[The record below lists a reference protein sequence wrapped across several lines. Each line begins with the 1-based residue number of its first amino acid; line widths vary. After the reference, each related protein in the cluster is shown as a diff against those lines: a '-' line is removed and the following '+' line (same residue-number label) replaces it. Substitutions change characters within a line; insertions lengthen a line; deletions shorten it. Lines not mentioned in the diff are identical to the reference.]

1 MDKETALRIF
11 REMDPVKGVLPSELM
26 PKERSQSVTL
36 LGILPMPYYNAL
48 RPKTEYDVFESP
60 TCSVAVIVKEFGE
73 NHMRSFMVKIL
84 NDLLDFFSVGKTMGA
99 VQVAQTADLIIEEY
113 YFLKPDDF
121 KLCFSRA
128 KKGIYGKVY
137 DRIDGQVIFDWL
149 NTYEKG
155 RGSIAENDSI
165 NASSALKSRDGVRTS
180 SILEVKEH
188 EFKKYDF
195 ERKFKK

>member
-1 MDKETALRIF
+1 
-11 REMDPVKGVLPSELM
+11 
-26 PKERSQSVTL
+26 
-36 LGILPMPYYNAL
+36 
-48 RPKTEYDVFESP
+48 
-60 TCSVAVIVKEFGE
+60 
-73 NHMRSFMVKIL
+73 MVKIL

>member
-1 MDKETALRIF
+1 
-11 REMDPVKGVLPSELM
+11 
-26 PKERSQSVTL
+26 
-36 LGILPMPYYNAL
+36 
-48 RPKTEYDVFESP
+48 
-60 TCSVAVIVKEFGE
+60 
-73 NHMRSFMVKIL
+73 MRSFMVKIL

-128 KKGIYGKVY
+128 KKGLYGKVY

-149 NTYEKG
+149 NTYEKE
-155 RGSIAENDSI
+155 RGVIAESE
-165 NASSALKSRDGVRTS
+165 SRAADFHWNESERTS
-180 SILEVKEH
+180 SILETKEH
-188 EFKKYDF
+188 DFKKYGF